1 MGNMNPYDFVRV
13 DWNRLPQRRAAF
25 RHDSFAGLSG
35 RLEATLTA
43 ETPLFVKRG
52 NTSDFFTI
60 NNKPAIAGSSLKGLF
75 RSVVETVAQGCFWF
89 SAETPPSNF
98 RPCSR
103 SDALCPA
110 CRLFGLIKGNT
121 LRSGNVGVEDAI
133 CTNAV
138 SHPPIYTAILSNP
151 KIRHAAFYFDD
162 DDNIAGRKF
171 YFHHREDNL
180 LTATGWLPANAAPDR
195 RQNQHIRPLG
205 AGSSFTFAADFVNV
219 KEDDFAA
226 LLYAMTL
233 EPELRHHFGYAKP
246 CGLGTVRIELTK
258 LSLRDAAARYRQGT
272 GATVFEGEALATE
285 VNLRVGPFITTIPS
299 ITLSDLRRIWRWP
312 PDSAVSFGYPT
323 QSQFKAHPND
333 PISSTPKW

>member
-13 DWNRLPQRRAAF
+13 DWNRHPQRRAAL

-35 RLEATLTA
+35 KIEATLTA

-52 NTSDFFTI
+52 NTNDFFTI
-60 NNKPAIAGSSLKGLF
+60 NGKTAIAGSSLKGLI

-89 SAETPPSNF
+89 SAEAPTSDF
-98 RPCSR
+98 KPCSR
-103 SDALCPA
+103 PGALCPA

-121 LRSGNVGVEDAI
+121 LRAGNVGFEDAF
-133 CTNAV
+133 CTSAV

-151 KIRHAAFYFDD
+151 KTRHAAFYFDD

-180 LTATGWLPANAAPDR
+180 LTAMGWLPANAAPDR
-195 RQNQHIRPLG
+195 RQNQYIRPLG
-205 AGSSFTFAADFVNV
+205 AGSSFTFTAEFVNV
-219 KEDDFAA
+219 EEDDIAA
-226 LLYAMTL
+226 LLYAMAL
-233 EPELRHHFGYAKP
+233 EPEMRHHFGYAKP

-258 LSLRDAAARYRQGT
+258 LTLRDAASRYRQGAGIT
-272 GATVFEGEALATE
+272 IFEGAALAAE
-285 VNLRVGPFITTIPS
+285 VKRLITPFIATIPPV
-299 ITLSDLRRIWRWP
+299 TLSDLRRIWRWP
-312 PDSAVSFGYPT
+312 PDSTTNYGYPT
-323 QSQFKAHPND
+323 QAQFGAHPND